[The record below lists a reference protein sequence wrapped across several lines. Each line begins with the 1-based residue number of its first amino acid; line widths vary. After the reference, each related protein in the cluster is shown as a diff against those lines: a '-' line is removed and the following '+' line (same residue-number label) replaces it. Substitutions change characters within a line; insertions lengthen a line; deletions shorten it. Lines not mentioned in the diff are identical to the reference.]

1 MYNVIFIHFFTDIY
15 VGKYSLIIKYLNETS
30 IQAILKYKIELFVKC
45 SE

>member
-15 VGKYSLIIKYLNETS
+15 VGSLIMRYLSETS
-30 IQAILKYKIELFVKC
+30 IQDVLKYKIELFVKC